1 MTPTFDIDALWVG
14 TPFAPVFS
22 PSMHPVLAFA
32 CGSVG
37 LVYAGKFAVT
47 HADLKREVLYAGV
60 ASAALG
66 LAAILGVQALG
77 LYL

>member
-1 MTPTFDIDALWVG
+1 
-14 TPFAPVFS
+14 
-22 PSMHPVLAFA
+22 MHPVLALVFA
-32 CGSVG
+32 SVG

-47 HADLKREVLYAGV
+47 RADLKREVMFAGV

-66 LAAILGVQALG
+66 LAVVLGIQALG

>member
-1 MTPTFDIDALWVG
+1 MTTALDIDALWAG

-22 PSMHPVLAFA
+22 PNMHPMLALVFA
-32 CGSVG
+32 SVG

-47 HADLKREVLYAGV
+47 RADFKREVLFAGV

-66 LAAILGVQALG
+66 LAAVLGVQALG

>member
-1 MTPTFDIDALWVG
+1 MTLDIDIDALWVG

-22 PSMHPVLAFA
+22 PSMHPVLALVF
-32 CGSVG
+32 GSVG

-47 HADLKREVLYAGV
+47 HADIKREVLFAGI

-66 LAAILGVQALG
+66 LAVVLGVQALG

>member
-1 MTPTFDIDALWVG
+1 
-14 TPFAPVFS
+14 
-22 PSMHPVLAFA
+22 MHPMLALVFA
-32 CGSVG
+32 SVG

-47 HADLKREVLYAGV
+47 RADFKREVLFAGV

-66 LAAILGVQALG
+66 LAAVLGVQALG

>member
-1 MTPTFDIDALWVG
+1 MTATLDIDALWVG
-14 TPFAPVFS
+14 APFAPVFS
-22 PSMHPVLAFA
+22 PNMHPVLALVFA
-32 CGSVG
+32 SVG

-47 HADLKREVLYAGV
+47 RADLKREVMFAGV

-66 LAAILGVQALG
+66 LAVVLGIQALG